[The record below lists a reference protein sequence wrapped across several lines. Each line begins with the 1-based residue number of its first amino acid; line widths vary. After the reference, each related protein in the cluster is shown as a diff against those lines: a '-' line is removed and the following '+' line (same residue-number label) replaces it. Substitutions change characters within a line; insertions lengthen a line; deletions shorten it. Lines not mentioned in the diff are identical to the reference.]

1 MSPFGVCIEKGS
13 WIFNIQNLNIEFILE
28 IFSFMIALL
37 YRDKVTW
44 WLKMFE
50 IDLLYVLSFI
60 VLREENLFI

>member
-1 MSPFGVCIEKGS
+1 
-13 WIFNIQNLNIEFILE
+13 
-28 IFSFMIALL
+28 MIALL